1 MERNF
6 AIGKDLENALR
17 KYPIESSN
25 NVVEL
30 QNPLNINSAKLEK
43 KIIFAILASKQKK
56 DRELTTTEEKCL
68 IWVKRLY
75 PDILRYRNL
84 TIAIKLTQPE
94 KIKLSECVNIY
105 NGYDSNRKSKL
116 KNIYRLF
123 TFDN

>member
-30 QNPLNINSAKLEK
+30 ENPLNINSAKLEK

-94 KIKLSECVNIY
+94 KAKLTECVNIY

-116 KNIYRLF
+116 KNIYRLL

>member
-6 AIGKDLENALR
+6 AIGQDLENALR

-43 KIIFAILASKQKK
+43 KIIFAILASKQKQ

-105 NGYDSNRKSKL
+105 NGYGSNRKSKL

>member
-6 AIGKDLENALR
+6 AIGQDLEHALR

-30 QNPLNINSAKLEK
+30 ENPLNINSAKLEK
-43 KIIFAILASKQKK
+43 KIMFAILASKQKK

-94 KIKLSECVNIY
+94 KAKLTECVNIY

>member
-6 AIGKDLENALR
+6 AIGQDLENALR

-43 KIIFAILASKQKK
+43 KIIFAILASKQKQ
-56 DRELTTTEEKCL
+56 DRDLTTTEEKCL

-105 NGYDSNRKSKL
+105 NGYDLNRKSKL

>member
-6 AIGKDLENALR
+6 AIGKDLEHALR

-30 QNPLNINSAKLEK
+30 CNPLNINSAKLERK
-43 KIIFAILASKQKK
+43 FIFAILANKQKQN
-56 DRELTTTEEKCL
+56 RELTGTEEKCL
-68 IWVKRLY
+68 IWVKRIY
-75 PDILRYRNL
+75 PDILRYRNV

-94 KIKLSECVNIY
+94 KIKLSECVKIY
-105 NGYDSNRKSKL
+105 NDYDSNRKSKL

-123 TFDN
+123 TFDS

>member
-6 AIGKDLENALR
+6 AIGKDLEHALR

-25 NVVEL
+25 NVVEIH
-30 QNPLNINSAKLEK
+30 NPLNINSGKLEK
-43 KIIFAILASKQKK
+43 KIMFAILAKKQKPE
-56 DRELTTTEEKCL
+56 RELTITEEKCL
-68 IWVKRLY
+68 KWVKRIY
-75 PDILRYRNL
+75 PDILRYRNV

-94 KIKLSECVNIY
+94 KTKLSECIKIY
-105 NGYDSNRKSKL
+105 NGYDSNRKTKL

>member
-94 KIKLSECVNIY
+94 KAKLTECVNIY

-116 KNIYRLF
+116 KNIYRLL

>member
-6 AIGKDLENALR
+6 AIGNNLEYALR

-56 DRELTTTEEKCL
+56 DRELTITEEKCL

>member
-6 AIGKDLENALR
+6 AIGQDLENALR

-43 KIIFAILASKQKK
+43 KIIFAILASKQKQ

-94 KIKLSECVNIY
+94 KAKLTECVNIY